1 MSTAAPRLIAV
12 ARSEDVPA
20 MQGRPVTVAGRRIAL
35 FNTPAGPRALEDACP
50 HKGGPL
56 SDGLLG
62 DDCVVCPLHGRRV
75 SLETG
80 EVADHPDERV
90 ATLPVIER
98 DGWLY
103 VEVSP

>member
-1 MSTAAPRLIAV
+1 MRTTAPRLVAV
-12 ARSEDVPA
+12 ARVEDVPA
-20 MQGRPVTVAGRRIAL
+20 LQGRPVTVAGRRIAL
-35 FNTPAGPRALEDACP
+35 FNTPAGPRALEDRCP

-80 EVADHPDERV
+80 EVAGHPDERV
-90 ATLPVIER
+90 PTLPVLVR

-103 VEVSP
+103 VEVSQ

>member
-12 ARSEDVPA
+12 ARLEDVPA
-20 MQGRPVTVAGRRIAL
+20 LQGRPVTVAGRRIAL

-62 DDCVVCPLHGRRV
+62 DDCVTCPLHGRRIH
-75 SLETG
+75 LETG
-80 EVADHPDERV
+80 EVAGPPDERV

-103 VEVSP
+103 VEIGP